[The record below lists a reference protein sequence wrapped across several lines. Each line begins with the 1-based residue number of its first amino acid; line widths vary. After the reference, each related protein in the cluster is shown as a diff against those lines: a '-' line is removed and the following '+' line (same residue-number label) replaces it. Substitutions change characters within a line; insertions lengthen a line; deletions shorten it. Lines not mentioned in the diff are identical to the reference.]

1 MIIKKED
8 LKERKDF
15 SLEEHSPFMILDT
28 KHFQYFSDIE
38 KFGYAVEVLN
48 VINSI
53 TWINKMYRDLKSDLH
68 IETEIFYEIIDCIL
82 NSKRFSD
89 QQLERYY
96 LAQQKLEHFSSI
108 THKLTDTDNN
118 FDVPFTVDF
127 IILGAN
133 QEQYE
138 NLSDDRRNEL
148 HDEYA
153 ALFCQV
159 RSGEIEIED
168 FLLQVKALIF
178 NMDELELE
186 NSI

>member
-8 LKERKDF
+8 LKENKDF
-15 SLEEHSPFMILDT
+15 SLEEHSPFMILNT
-28 KHFQYFSDIE
+28 KHFQYFSDVE
-38 KFGYAVEVLN
+38 KFGYSVEVLN

-53 TWINKMYRDLKSDLH
+53 TWINKLYRDLKSDLH

-82 NSKRFSD
+82 NARHFND

-96 LAQQKLEHFSSI
+96 LAQQKLEHFTSI

-118 FDVPFTVDF
+118 FDVPFIIDF

-133 QEQYE
+133 LDQYE
-138 NLSDDRRNEL
+138 NLSDDKRSEL

-153 ALFCQV
+153 ALFCQI
-159 RSGEIEIED
+159 RAQEIEIED

-178 NMDELELE
+178 NVNELELE